1 MRLLN
6 VYGRLVNKNVN
17 KYRIDWSKKSRS
29 KLQTSVKNFLQPFWK
44 NMIVYEEFPVYGSRM
59 KVDFINASLKIAVEV
74 NGSQHGSFNKFFHN
88 NSRSNYLSSIRRDY
102 EKYEWLI
109 KNNFK
114 VIEIEDHE
122 VPILTKD
129 FILEK
134 FKIEI

>member
-6 VYGRLVNKNVN
+6 IYGKLVNKNVN

-74 NGSQHGSFNKFFHN
+74 NGSQHGAFNKFFHN
-88 NSRSNYLSSIRRDY
+88 NSRAKYLSSIRRDY

-122 VPILTKD
+122 VPLLTKD

-134 FKIEI
+134 FNIEI

>member
-6 VYGRLVNKNVN
+6 VYGKLVNKNVN

-59 KVDFINASLKIAVEV
+59 KVDFINASLKIAIEV
-74 NGSQHGSFNKFFHN
+74 NGSQHGAFNKFFHN
-88 NSRSNYLSSIRRDY
+88 NSRSKYLSSIRRDY

-122 VPILTKD
+122 VPLLTKD

-134 FKIEI
+134 FNIEI